1 MRDFILCF
9 DSVDQAQ
16 QAGYEFAVSGSRN
29 GMATCVIGSHQFI
42 ESGNFFSDGKFW
54 VMVLTYAGSELKDAV
69 EKFIVAR
76 DPSNV
81 RIPQQVWA

>member
-16 QAGYEFAVSGSRN
+16 QAGDEFAVSGSRN

-54 VMVLTYAGSELKDAV
+54 VDGSHLC
-69 EKFIVAR
+69 
-76 DPSNV
+76 
-81 RIPQQVWA
+81 RIGTQGCC